1 MCANEWF
8 LISWI
13 VFQAP
18 TVNIPLDKVDLGFET
33 TGKLV
38 KLILNITP
46 KRMKAVN

>member
-1 MCANEWF
+1 MYAKEWF

-18 TVNIPLDKVDLGFET
+18 TVNIPLEKVDLGFET
-33 TGKLV
+33 AGKLS

-46 KRMKAVN
+46 KRINAVN